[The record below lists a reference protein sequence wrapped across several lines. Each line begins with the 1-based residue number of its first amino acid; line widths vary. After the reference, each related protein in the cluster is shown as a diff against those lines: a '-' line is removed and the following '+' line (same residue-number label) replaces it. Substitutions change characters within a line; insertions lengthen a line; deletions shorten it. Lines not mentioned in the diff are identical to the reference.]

1 MLPINYVS
9 MNRLKVLLPFFIG
22 TFVYVTFSLLI
33 GQNSINSYRQME
45 KQKVLIT
52 KQANEIENINTELS
66 FELKALQ
73 NDSAVIAAYARKLD
87 YVSNDEKLVKI
98 NGLKPAQTTL
108 YDTGT
113 VIKHIDPTFVGE
125 KYCKMLGIFFF
136 VMSALVIFLVEVN
149 RGNFTFKKD
158 EKKFVA
164 GIPVYD
170 LPQV

>member
-1 MLPINYVS
+1 MPINYVY
-9 MNRLKVLLPFFIG
+9 MNRFKILLPFFIG
-22 TFVYVTFSLLI
+22 TFVYVFLSLLI
-33 GQNSINSYRQME
+33 GQNSINSYKQME
-45 KQKVLIT
+45 EQKVLIT
-52 KQANEIENINTELS
+52 RQTNDIENINTELS

-87 YVSNDEKLVKI
+87 YVSDGEKLVKI
-98 NGLKPAQTTL
+98 TGLKPTQTTL

-113 VIKHIDPTFVGE
+113 VMKHEDPSYIGE

-136 VMSALVIFLVEVN
+136 IMSMIITILIEFN
-149 RGNFTFKKD
+149 RGNISFKKQ
-158 EKKFVA
+158 EKKFIA